1 MTEVLG
7 WTADGLLAAAVAVA
21 IGSGLG
27 VALMPGA
34 LQKLHYLSPLST
46 VVPALVATAI
56 SLRYG
61 PSTMML
67 QAWAVAALLIGT
79 GPVAAHAT
87 ARALAAA
94 ASDEEARDR

>member
-1 MTEVLG
+1 MTGLLH
-7 WTADGLLAAAVAVA
+7 WTADVLLGVAVAVA

-67 QAWAVAALLIGT
+67 QAWAVAVLLIGT

-87 ARALAAA
+87 ARALSGAAA
-94 ASDEEARDR
+94 EDARDR